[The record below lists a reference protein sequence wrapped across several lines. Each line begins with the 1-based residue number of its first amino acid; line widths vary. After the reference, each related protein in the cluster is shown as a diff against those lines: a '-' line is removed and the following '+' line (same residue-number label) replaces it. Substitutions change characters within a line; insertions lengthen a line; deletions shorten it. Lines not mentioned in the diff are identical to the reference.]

1 MAIITDDLLHYPE
14 VLHYA
19 VVKMSA
25 AQPKLEERLSEQLT
39 ATVKNSFHC
48 LY

>member
-25 AQPKLEERLSEQLT
+25 AQQMLERAPLGATQPPK
-39 ATVKNSFHC
+39 
-48 LY
+48 